1 MPMTDARKVRPVAP
15 LDAERAE
22 GDGWNVR
29 FPRAGSQRATPS
41 NVYLWWSDAEFAAAF
56 MPAELID
63 DIIAAARAWE
73 QNVNID
79 TLIET
84 GYSHKLAVAV
94 RRYDTF
100 TEE

>member
-1 MPMTDARKVRPVAP
+1 VPAP
-15 LDAERAE
+15 DGSIIRADL
-22 GDGWNVR
+22 GPYTAMI
-29 FPRAGSQRATPS
+29 FTP
-41 NVYLWWSDAEFAAAF
+41 DEFAAAF
-56 MPAELID
+56 MPAELFD

>member
-1 MPMTDARKVRPVAP
+1 MENGGSMTDARKVRPVAP
-15 LDAERAE
+15 LDAERDPGFDE
-22 GDGWNVR
+22 VWPWFIRLGPDTVVQ
-29 FPRAGSQRATPS
+29 FD
-41 NVYLWWSDAEFAAAF
+41 DAEFAAAF